1 MKRSIKIIGQK
12 SIMLGNQLL
21 ALVKSIIKGVVLP
34 GRKQK
39 GNLLTSIMLL
49 FMELTVLF
57 IQFPWDFSL
66 NFIKRWKHYYRFR
79 SLLRKGL
86 LITGCFLFLLSS
98 VEWSYTKESCE
109 TTIIAYSEQQPGIC
123 SSKNKVSA
131 FGVQQPSSV
140 LYHYNACA
148 HSTPV
153 YLFKHFQ
160 VSPVFLYLLYRN
172 FRI

>member
-21 ALVKSIIKGVVLP
+21 TLVKSIIKGIVLP

-49 FMELTVLF
+49 FMELLALL

-66 NFIKRWKHYYRFR
+66 NFIKRRKYYNRF
-79 SLLRKGL
+79 SFLVRKGL

-98 VEWSYTKESCE
+98 IEWSYTKESCE
-109 TTIIAYSEQQPGIC
+109 TTIIAYSEQYPGIC
-123 SSKNKVSA
+123 SSINKASE
-131 FGVQQPSSV
+131 FQVQQSLPF
-140 LYHYNACA
+140 LYHYSACTHPA
-148 HSTPV
+148 PG
-153 YLFKHFQ
+153 YLFKHVRSSS
-160 VSPVFLYLLYRN
+160 VSHYLLHRN